1 VLSGFPGIPHKLWL
15 RVQRAVSKL
24 PDLFKQ
30 VASLEKRVRKI
41 EEKPD

>member
-1 VLSGFPGIPHKLWL
+1 MLSGFPGIPHRLWL

-30 VASLEKRVRKI
+30 VGDLEKRIQKI